1 MIKVSWDPP
10 PLQLGAEVTGF
21 LVEVKE
27 DVSDVWMNYSKPAHS
42 QECTITGLKAER
54 NYTVRVL
61 TKNTWGYGNSTP
73 KTIRTDP
80 TGT

>member
-1 MIKVSWDPP
+1 M
-10 PLQLGAEVTGF
+10 QLPGVEVIGF

-27 DVSDVWMNYSKPAHS
+27 NVSDAWMNYSKPARS

-54 NYTVRVL
+54 NYTVRVSS
-61 TKNTWGYGNSTP
+61 KNAWGYGNSTAP

-80 TGT
+80 TGTETSPK